1 MAILLVLNFLLGRRP
16 KTKIKRLRAVR
27 KTKSDDQMELCIISD
42 VINDVTLH
50 EASAHSE
57 TNGKNTV
64 EKQNAPAA
72 NALEMAD
79 QAIPGK
85 NEALASTDVKAP
97 SLSRSLSSNK
107 SCATVLDNFA
117 YDDMIATIKIGQ
129 KCKSRLPF
137 SWASERFFPGGP
149 ILAFSRWWLKA
160 FFQGWATVMKFHF
173 TNSKIREKIF
183 STENLIWKYQISKS
197 RGVKAP
203 CSPFRRPWPWFV
215 F

>member
-1 MAILLVLNFLLGRRP
+1 
-16 KTKIKRLRAVR
+16 
-27 KTKSDDQMELCIISD
+27 MELCIISD

-137 SWASERFFPGGP
+137 S
-149 ILAFSRWWLKA
+149 
-160 FFQGWATVMKFHF
+160 
-173 TNSKIREKIF
+173 
-183 STENLIWKYQISKS
+183 
-197 RGVKAP
+197 
-203 CSPFRRPWPWFV
+203 
-215 F
+215 